1 LKHLQYSGPQP
12 AKMGQLARIN
22 SLQKHSIPE
31 RPSDIDQSI
40 LDEYPED
47 IGCLPGELTIK
58 LYPNVPPIVHPPR
71 KVPVSL
77 KEKIKDELDRVEK
90 VGVIVRQIG

>member
-1 LKHLQYSGPQP
+1 
-12 AKMGQLARIN
+12 MGQLASIH
-22 SLQKHSIPE
+22 SLQKHSITE
-31 RPSDIDQSI
+31 RTSDIDQSI
-40 LDEYPED
+40 LDEYPEG
-47 IGCLPGELTIK
+47 IGCLPGEHTTK
-58 LYPNVPPIVHPPR
+58 LYPNVPPIVHSPR